1 MTIEPYRR
9 VLAVPGAR
17 TLLLVGL
24 AARIPVIAIGLTL
37 TLHVVN
43 GLKLGFLPAG
53 LVGAASTGGMAVGGP
68 IMGRFVDRYGLRP
81 IVAVTTAAQVVFWSV
96 AAFLPYWP
104 LVIAAFVGG
113 VLALPVFTAI
123 RQCLAATVPAAHRRT
138 AYALDAMLVE
148 VSYMVGP
155 AVAVALTA
163 AVGGWAM
170 AFVGAGLVGS
180 GTALLLLNPP
190 TRDPDEPV
198 NGGPAVP
205 RRQWLTPAVLALL
218 GAVSAATFVLA
229 AMELSLV
236 AALKA
241 DGATGWTGLAIALLG
256 LYSLVGGFVYGAL
269 PRGVSPL
276 ALIAVM
282 AALTVPVGL
291 VGPWP
296 LLCLALFPAGV
307 LCAPAL
313 STTVDTMSRWV
324 PSGARGEAM
333 GLHSTA
339 LTLGLAASGPI
350 TGYLIDGWG
359 TRWSFAMTSLGAL
372 LLIALV
378 TPLWRRSVRP
388 IAPPVVNP
396 AQ

>member
-24 AARIPVIAIGLTL
+24 AARIPVIATGLVL

-53 LVGAASTGGMAVGGP
+53 LVGAATTGGMAVGGP
-68 IMGRFVDRYGLRP
+68 ITGRFVDRHGLRP
-81 IVAVTTAAQVVFWSV
+81 VIAVTTAAQLVFWSV

-104 LVIAAFVGG
+104 LVVAAFLSG
-113 VLALPVFTAI
+113 VLGLPVFTTI
-123 RQCLAATVPAAHRRT
+123 RQCLAAVVPAEERRT
-138 AYALDAMLVE
+138 AYALDAMLIE

-155 AVAVALTA
+155 AVAVALST

-190 TRDPDEPV
+190 TREAGEPAT
-198 NGGPAVP
+198 GGAAVL
-205 RRQWLTPAVLALL
+205 RRQWLTPALFALL
-218 GAVSAATFVLA
+218 GAASAATFVLA

-236 AALKA
+236 AVLKA
-241 DGATGWTGLAIALLG
+241 DAATGWTGLAIALLG
-256 LYSLVGGFVYGAL
+256 LYSLVGGFVYGGL

-276 ALIAVM
+276 VLIGVM
-282 AALTVPVGL
+282 AALTIPVGL

-313 STTVDTMSRWV
+313 STTIDTLSRWV
-324 PSGARGEAM
+324 PAGARGEAM

-339 LTLGLAASGPI
+339 LTLGLAVSGPV

-359 TRWSFAMTSLGAL
+359 TRWSFALTSLGAL
-372 LLIALV
+372 LLIMLV
-378 TPLWRRSVRP
+378 TPLWRRAARP
-388 IAPPVVNP
+388 VAPVVSP